1 MNESELYNYYYKNYS
16 VKEAVAPT
24 GLWHRMSRLLL
35 KYGLHPILKLPRYF
49 GNFSQIP
56 KAAIKTVAK
65 HPIASFGM
73 GTVGGIAA
81 YQGVKAHQNANAQLQ
96 KLQQQAAA
104 RVQAEKAQA
113 AEAANVNG
121 GAGLQDKKPIIPAK
135 KLSPAAPLA
144 TPATQVT
151 NAGNTAATA
160 ASPVTNVVNQAKPA
174 VTPGTNGA
182 PVKPAPT
189 VTYGNDAFGRYK
201 KITDPNTLAYYR
213 NLYKK
218 SGFGR
223 WGAGPNWNISVD
235 GGNWRKLPRGM
246 TREHILANLQHGI
259 IHEGVLEPRNVHF

>member
-96 KLQQQAAA
+96 KLQQQAEA

-113 AEAANVNG
+113 VEAANVNG
-121 GAGLQDKKPIIPAK
+121 GAVSQDKKPIIPAK
-135 KLSPAAPLA
+135 KLSPAAS
-144 TPATQVT
+144 PATTAGNQVT
-151 NAGNTAATA
+151 TAGNQVTSAGNTAT
-160 ASPVTNVVNQAKPA
+160 PTV
-174 VTPGTNGA
+174 VTPGTTGAKVA

-235 GGNWRKLPRGM
+235 GGSWRRLPKGM
-246 TREHILANLQHGI
+246 TREHILANLQQGI